1 VRATRGAALQRCP
14 GAGPGSHFMCF
25 EGCIKSSEAVPHPR
39 VMSAHAMTVDACSED
54 LRDLAQ
60 RRVPHMIY
68 DLIDCGRS
76 VATPCHANETEF
88 ILT

>member
-1 VRATRGAALQRCP
+1 
-14 GAGPGSHFMCF
+14 
-25 EGCIKSSEAVPHPR
+25 
-39 VMSAHAMTVDACSED
+39 MSAHAMTVDACSED

-60 RRVPHMIY
+60 RRVPHMVY

-76 VATPCHANETEF
+76 AATPCHANETEF

>member
-1 VRATRGAALQRCP
+1 
-14 GAGPGSHFMCF
+14 
-25 EGCIKSSEAVPHPR
+25 
-39 VMSAHAMTVDACSED
+39 MSAHAMTVDACSED